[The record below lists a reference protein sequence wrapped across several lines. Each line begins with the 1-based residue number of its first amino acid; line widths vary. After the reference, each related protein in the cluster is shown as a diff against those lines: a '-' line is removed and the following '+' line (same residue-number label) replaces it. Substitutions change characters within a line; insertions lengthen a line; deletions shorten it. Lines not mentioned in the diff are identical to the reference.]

1 VNPDP
6 EITNYVEESR
16 RMAGA
21 RAEPEVWSPFTVCL
35 PIFLFAL
42 HFSNMILSSGF
53 AKNKNNTPS
62 FT

>member
-1 VNPDP
+1 M
-6 EITNYVEESR
+6 NYVEESR